1 MMAQYCFFLA
11 HLHGRIFFWTGA
23 IFAKWNLI
31 SLENSTEDISTFDQF
46 LFLNTSNKTIGI
58 PTGFPGLTSLLSWLC
73 SRYQYYF
80 PVEGAFLISAMLM
93 RPVAY
98 FYSLIEKGDKFS
110 LIALLVILSDIYFSE
125 TLGWHEIKQWQCTI
139 FILSLTMTVL
149 RVLYWL
155 AQTSIDNGNPIFFL
169 ALTLSFGVIL
179 SAYCK
184 EYVNDY
190 VVLSKI

>member
-1 MMAQYCFFLA
+1 MAQYCFFLA

-98 FYSLIEKGDKFS
+98 FYSLIEKGDKDE
-110 LIALLVILSDIYFSE
+110 DI
-125 TLGWHEIKQWQCTI
+125 
-139 FILSLTMTVL
+139 
-149 RVLYWL
+149 
-155 AQTSIDNGNPIFFL
+155 
-169 ALTLSFGVIL
+169 
-179 SAYCK
+179 
-184 EYVNDY
+184 NDY
-190 VVLSKI
+190 RKR